1 MMDVI
6 TLILTLTAAYLT
18 YRWFSRRNL
27 PPGPFCIPLLGNV
40 GFLMSLNGKVG
51 IHTVLN
57 YVYVKHENI
66 IMMN

>member
-51 IHTVLN
+51 IHTIELSC
-57 YVYVKHENI
+57 
-66 IMMN
+66 M